1 MLANLRGSEHRN
13 LGILSL
19 DQRLDFGTTS
29 KLVLVVAALA
39 MARQA
44 VSSVEEHCFSFE
56 GSTALQQSQESLQ
69 FLHR

>member
-1 MLANLRGSEHRN
+1 MLVNLRGSEHRN

-29 KLVLVVAALA
+29 KLVHVVAALA

-44 VSSVEEHCFSFE
+44 LSSVEEHCFCFE
-56 GSTALQQSQESLQ
+56 ESTALRQSQESLQ
-69 FLHR
+69 FLNR